1 MSLTSNESTDMK
13 RRRRRRMKRRRRDG
27 KNTEIYI
34 QTDRHTDK
42 QTDSHT
48 DNYITYF

>member
-13 RRRRRRMKRRRRDG
+13 RRRRRRMKRRRDG
-27 KNTEIYI
+27 KHTEIYI